1 MECRHSLEIEV
12 AFGFEDFY
20 FYFFL
25 NCYYNSTTHK
35 DLSLEK
41 KFQAKALVSCDIMD
55 LKCHYT
61 PTYFKF

>member
-12 AFGFEDFY
+12 AFGLFF
-20 FYFFL
+20 FFL
-25 NCYYNSTTHK
+25 IATLIQQHIK

-41 KFQAKALVSCDIMD
+41 NFQAKALVSCDIMD
-55 LKCHYT
+55 LKCHYI